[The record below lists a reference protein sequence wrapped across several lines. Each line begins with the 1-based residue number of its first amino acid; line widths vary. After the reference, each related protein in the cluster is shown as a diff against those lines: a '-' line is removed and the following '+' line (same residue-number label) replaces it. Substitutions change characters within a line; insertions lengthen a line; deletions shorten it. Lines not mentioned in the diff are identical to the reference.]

1 MLHLKTPNALNRFFI
16 YIYTHRLYQALNVL
30 LYGKT
35 YEMLCNS
42 VKQCDLEPSMKGFL
56 SINPNNAYSMIRQ
69 LILNYALAIFIS
81 KKEIV
86 VTMFKFKMLVVISFL
101 KFLTVSIILEYRD
114 LLEQVIIPKEVKE
127 LRVKA

>member
-1 MLHLKTPNALNRFFI
+1 
-16 YIYTHRLYQALNVL
+16 
-30 LYGKT
+30 
-35 YEMLCNS
+35 
-42 VKQCDLEPSMKGFL
+42 
-56 SINPNNAYSMIRQ
+56 MIRQ
-69 LILNYALAIFIS
+69 IILNYVLAIFIS